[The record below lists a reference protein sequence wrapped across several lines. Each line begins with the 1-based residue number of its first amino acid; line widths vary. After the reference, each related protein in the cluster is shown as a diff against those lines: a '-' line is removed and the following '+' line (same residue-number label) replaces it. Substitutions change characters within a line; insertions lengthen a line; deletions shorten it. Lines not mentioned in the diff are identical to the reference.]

1 MAGQMAPPDLISF
14 NDFNGDWHRYEDG
27 LYDVFQT
34 DILRHDLRFRGA
46 KVTARR
52 NPEHERKWA
61 GFWHLI
67 SEGRVEDDRL
77 PDLRRCERLT
87 WIRWI
92 IENADSC
99 AEIDIWENR
108 RGRETN
114 TLLWL
119 QEEYLVILSARSQ
132 NFLLKTAYC
141 TERDHRIRDLRKE
154 RDTANGTP

>member
-1 MAGQMAPPDLISF
+1 MTLPDLISF
-14 NDFNGDWHRYEDG
+14 NDFDGDWTRYENG
-27 LYDVFQT
+27 LYAIFQG
-34 DILRHDLRFRGA
+34 DILRYDLRFRGA

-99 AEIDIWENR
+99 GEIDVWENR

-114 TLLWL
+114 TLLWFR
-119 QEEYLVILSARSQ
+119 EEYLVVLSARSE

-141 TERDHRIRDLRKE
+141 TEREHRVRKLKRE
-154 RDTANGTP
+154 RDSAN

>member
-1 MAGQMAPPDLISF
+1 MTPPALIAF
-14 NDFNGDWHRYEDG
+14 DEFNGDWRRYEDA
-27 LYDVFQT
+27 LYAVFLQ
-34 DILRHDLRFRGA
+34 DILRYDLRFRGA

-67 SEGRVEDDRL
+67 SEGRIEDDRL

-92 IENADSC
+92 IENADSH
-99 AEIDIWENR
+99 AEIDVWENR

-114 TLLWL
+114 TLLWF
-119 QEEYLVILSARSQ
+119 QEDYLVVLSARAQ

-141 TERDHRIRDLRKE
+141 TERDHRIRKLRRE
-154 RDTANGTP
+154 RDSAYGNP

>member
-1 MAGQMAPPDLISF
+1 MAGPMTLPDLIAF
-14 NDFNGDWHRYEDG
+14 NDYGGDWSAYEDG
-27 LYDVFQT
+27 LYKVFVRDVLQ
-34 DILRHDLRFRGA
+34 HDLRFRGA

-87 WIRWI
+87 WIRWV
-92 IENADSC
+92 IENADAS
-99 AEIDIWENR
+99 DDVDVWENR

-119 QEEYLVILSARSQ
+119 QEAFLVVLSSRSE
-132 NFLLKTAYC
+132 NFLLKTAYF
-141 TERDHRIRDLRKE
+141 TERQHRINKLRRE
-154 RDTANGTP
+154 RDNANRTP